1 MRRPFVGGDSV
12 QDLGLDPR
20 IVEAAKGLGIAEFT
34 EPQLRAIPPILAGRH
49 VLLVAPTGIG
59 KTEAAVLPILHHL
72 LQENPKRIAALYV
85 TPLRALNRD
94 MLRRLTLFAE
104 RLGLDV
110 AVRHGDTL
118 PKERAR
124 LTRKPPQLLIT
135 TPETFQILF
144 TGETLRS
151 QLANVRWV
159 VVDEI
164 HELANDDRGSQLAV
178 GLERLAALAGREFQ
192 RIGLSATVGSPDEVA
207 AFLGGVGRRVE
218 VVNVPIPK
226 GIRIAVEWP
235 EPAPKDDELADALHL
250 TREHA
255 HALRRCRDLI
265 RSHRSTLFFTNTRD
279 NAEFLSSRLRA
290 WSDDPPIGVHHGSL
304 SRDVRIQM
312 EDDFKAERLRALVCT
327 SSLELGIDVGTAD
340 FVLQYDS
347 PREVARLIQRI
358 GRSGHGVGEMSD
370 GAVVCIREDEFAEA
384 CAITRRALAGALE
397 PLVVREDNFSVLA
410 NQLAAMAMSGDSVD
424 AGEAYELV
432 RRSHPF
438 RNLKKPDFDDLV
450 NQLADLRIVWV
461 REGRLGRSRGTMTYF
476 FENISMI
483 PDVKT
488 YRVVDISSRRTI
500 GTLDEWFVAENA
512 KLGASFV
519 MRGSAWRFVEFRDN
533 GEILVEPVRELGDIP
548 SWVGEEIPVPH
559 DVAREVGALRR
570 TLDFGGYPANDHGVE
585 RFRAY
590 VASAKDLPVPT
601 DELITIESTKGAI
614 VINACFGTRV
624 NETLG
629 QLVSSLLSARLGE
642 SVGMNTD
649 PYRIVLQVPRA
660 VDAKQIVALLKPD
673 DPDALEPLLRVVLKN
688 SSFLRWAFVHVA
700 KKFGAIRRDVDWE
713 SIHLGR
719 LLKAFENTPL
729 FEEVLGKVFWER
741 MDLPNAAKVL
751 RGIRDG
757 TVRIH
762 VGRLSPIGK
771 VGLERGRHLV
781 VPAKADRA
789 TLLAL
794 KTRIEGDTILVMCMS
809 CRAASRALVRDLAAK
824 PACPRCDARMVA
836 ILRPYEREK
845 ARLLSATHLSK
856 EKRAELKRLYT
867 SASLVSAHGKKA
879 VYALVA
885 RGVGPDTAARILR
898 NLHETEDD
906 FLRDLL
912 AAEVNY
918 ARTRRFWD

>member
-1 MRRPFVGGDSV
+1 MKGPPVGGDSV
-12 QDLGLDPR
+12 QNLGLDPR
-20 IVEAAKGLGIAEFT
+20 VVDAAKELGIEDLT
-34 EPQLRAIPPILAGRH
+34 PPQLHAIPPILAGNH

-72 LQENPKRIAALYV
+72 VREDPKRIAALYI

-94 MLRRLTLFAE
+94 MLRRLTMFAE
-104 RLGLDV
+104 RLGLEI
-110 AVRHGDTL
+110 AVRHGDTP

-135 TPETFQILF
+135 TPETLQILF
-144 TGETLRS
+144 TGQTLRS
-151 QLANVRWV
+151 QLVNVRWV

-178 GLERLAALAGREFQ
+178 GLERLAALTGREFQ

-235 EPAPKDDELADALHL
+235 EPAPKDDDLADALHL
-250 TREHA
+250 TKEHA
-255 HALRRCRDLI
+255 HALRRCREHILA
-265 RSHRSTLFFTNTRD
+265 HRSTLFFTNTRD
-279 NAEFLSSRLRA
+279 NAEFLSSRLRT
-290 WSDDPPIGVHHGSL
+290 WSEDPPIGVHHGSL

-312 EDDFKAERLRALVCT
+312 EDDFKAERLKALVCT
-327 SSLELGIDVGTAD
+327 SSLELGIDIGSTD

-347 PREVARLIQRI
+347 PREVTRLVQRI
-358 GRSGHGVGEMSD
+358 GRSGHGVGEISD
-370 GAVVCIREDEFAEA
+370 GAIVSIREDDFAESA
-384 CAITRRALAGALE
+384 VIARRALAGELE
-397 PLVVREDNFSVLA
+397 PLAVREDNFSVLA

-424 AGEAYELV
+424 AREAYDLV

-438 RNLKKPDFDDLV
+438 RNLRRVDFDALV

-483 PDVKT
+483 PDVRT

-548 SWVGEEIPVPH
+548 SWVGEEIPVPYA
-559 DVAREVGALRR
+559 VAREVGVLRR
-570 TLDFGGYPANDHGVE
+570 TLALEGYPANEHGVE
-585 RFRAY
+585 RFRRY
-590 VASAKDLPVPT
+590 VESAKDLPVPT
-601 DELITIESTKGAI
+601 DELVTVESTKDAI
-614 VINACFGTRV
+614 VINACFGSRV

-629 QLVSSLLSARLGE
+629 QLVSALLGARLGE
-642 SVGMNTD
+642 SVGMSTD

-660 VDAKQIVALLKPD
+660 VDAKHIVAILHPD
-673 DPDALEPLLRVVLKN
+673 DPDALEPLLRLVLKN

-713 SIHLGR
+713 SVNLGR

-729 FEEVLGKVFWER
+729 FEEVLARVFWER
-741 MDLPNAAKVL
+741 MDLPRTAEVL
-751 RGIRDG
+751 RSIRDG
-757 TVRIH
+757 SIRVH

-781 VPAKADRA
+781 VPSKADHA

-794 KTRIEGDTILVMCMS
+794 KNRIEGEAILLLCMS
-809 CRAASRALVRDLAAK
+809 CRAVSRSRVRDLPAK
-824 PACPRCDARMVA
+824 TACPVCDARMVA

-845 ARLLSATHLSK
+845 ARLLAAEHLSR
-856 EKRAELKRLYT
+856 EERAELKRLYT
-867 SASLVSAHGKKA
+867 SASLVSAHGRKA
-879 VYALVA
+879 VVALVA

>member
-1 MRRPFVGGDSV
+1 M
-12 QDLGLDPR
+12 QELGLDPR
-20 IVEAAKGLGIAEFT
+20 IVDAAKELGIEAFT
-34 EPQLRAIPPILAGRH
+34 EPQVRAIPPIMAGKH

-59 KTEAAVLPILHHL
+59 KTEAAAFPIFHRVLRE
-72 LQENPKRIAALYV
+72 QPKRIAALYV

-94 MLRRLTLFAE
+94 MLRRMTFFAE

-110 AVRHGDTL
+110 AVRHGDT
-118 PKERAR
+118 PPAERAR
-124 LTRKPPQLLIT
+124 LTRRPPQLLIT

-144 TGETLRS
+144 TGEKLRA

-159 VVDEI
+159 VVDEV
-164 HELANDDRGSQLAV
+164 HELAGDDRGSQLAV
-178 GLERLAALAGREFQ
+178 GLERLDALAGHAVQ

-207 AFLGGVGRRVE
+207 AFLGGVGRPVE
-218 VVNVPIPK
+218 VVHVPIPK
-226 GIRIAVEWP
+226 GIRIAVDWP
-235 EPAPKDDELADALHL
+235 EPATGDEAVGERLHVRKDIAAV
-250 TREHA
+250 
-255 HALRRCRDLI
+255 LRRCRDLI
-265 RSHRSTLFFTNTRD
+265 RDHRSTLLFTNTRD
-279 NAEFLSSRLRA
+279 NAEFLASRVRVL
-290 WSDDPPIGVHHGSL
+290 SEDPPIGVHHGSL

-312 EDDFKAERLRALVCT
+312 EDDFKAERLKALICT

-340 FVLQYDS
+340 FVLQYSS
-347 PREVARLIQRI
+347 PREVTRLVQRI
-358 GRSGHGVGEMSD
+358 GRSGHGVGEVSD
-370 GAVVCIREDEFAEA
+370 GAIVTTEEDDFAES
-384 CAITRRALAGALE
+384 CAIARRALAGELE
-397 PLVVREDNFSVLA
+397 PLAVREDNFAVLA
-410 NQLAAMAMSGDSVD
+410 NQTAAMAMSADSVD
-424 AGEAYELV
+424 AEEAYALLC
-432 RRSHPF
+432 RSHPF
-438 RNLKKPDFDDLV
+438 RNLKRADFDALL

-461 REGRLGRSRGTMTYF
+461 REGRFGRSRGTMTYF

-512 KLGASFV
+512 KLGATFV

-533 GEILVEPVRELGDIP
+533 GEILVEPVRELGEIP
-548 SWVGEEIPVPH
+548 SWIGEEIPVPFA
-559 DVAREVGALRR
+559 VAQEVGALRR
-570 TLDFGGYPANDHGVE
+570 ALDFSKFPANPHGVE
-585 RFRAY
+585 QFRKY
-590 VASAKDLPVPT
+590 VTGNQGLPVAT
-601 DELITIESTKGAI
+601 DELLTVEAARDVI
-614 VINACFGTRV
+614 VINACFGSKV

-642 SVGMNTD
+642 SVGLHTD

-660 VDAKQIVALLKPD
+660 VKAEQVVELLKPE

-713 SIHLGR
+713 SVNLNR
-719 LLKAFENTPL
+719 LLKVFENTPL

-741 MDLPNAAKVL
+741 MDLPNAANVL
-751 RGIRDG
+751 RGIKDG
-757 TVRIH
+757 TIRVH
-762 VGRLSPIGK
+762 VGKLSPIGR

-781 VPAKADRA
+781 MPARADRA
-789 TLLAL
+789 ALQAL
-794 KTRIEGDTILVMCMS
+794 KARLDGEPVFLLCMS
-809 CRAASRALVRDLAAK
+809 CKAANRGTVRDLPAK
-824 PACPRCDARMVA
+824 PACLRCGARMVA
-836 ILRPYEREK
+836 VLRPYERDR
-845 ARLLSATHLSK
+845 AALLSAEKLSK
-856 EKRAELKRLYT
+856 EERAGLKRLYT
-867 SASLVSAHGKKA
+867 NASLVSAHGKKA

-898 NLHETEDD
+898 NLHEAEED